1 MPYFK
6 TIMGVT
12 GVVWVTLVGG
22 AFFWNF
28 APSPNFLGL
37 PTSAS
42 ANVGDHDAGSL
53 GRRRHLML
61 VEATRIYGKSGA
73 DILPGVANGTD
84 FAPVPFLNRELKRQG
99 AKWRVRSTS
108 GLEAETYEIS

>member
-12 GVVWVTLVGG
+12 GVVWFTLVGG

-42 ANVGDHDAGSL
+42 ENMGSHDAGSL

-61 VEATRIYGKSGA
+61 VEATRVYGQSGA
-73 DILPGVANGTD
+73 DILPGVTNGAD

-99 AKWRVRSTS
+99 AKWRVRSTN
-108 GLEAETYEIS
+108 GLDAEIFEIS